1 MVIYCIVRHS
11 PEVKVRVSF
20 PSSYEALKFLKIFS
34 FNENLDLS
42 SDGWEAHDKNDPH
55 NLVYDI
61 QEALLSGVEDR
72 Y

>member
-1 MVIYCIVRHS
+1 MVIYCIVRHY
-11 PEVKVRVSF
+11 PEVQVRVSF
-20 PSSYEALKFLKIFS
+20 ESSDEALKFLRIFS

-42 SDGWEAHDKNDPH
+42 SDGWEAHDKNAPY

-61 QEALLSGVEDR
+61 QETLLSGVEDR